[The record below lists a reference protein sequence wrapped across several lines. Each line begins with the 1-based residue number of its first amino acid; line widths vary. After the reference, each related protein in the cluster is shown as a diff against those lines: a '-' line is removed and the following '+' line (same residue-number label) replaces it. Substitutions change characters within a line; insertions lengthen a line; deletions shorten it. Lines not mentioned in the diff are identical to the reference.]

1 MKNDYGSFMA
11 DQEAEFQR
19 LRREKEDR
27 AIAWFFGTI
36 AVGIIAG
43 RVLGWW

>member
-1 MKNDYGSFMA
+1 MKNDYGTYIG

-27 AIAWFFGTI
+27 AIAWI
-36 AVGIIAG
+36 CGIIAIVMVCI
-43 RVLGWW
+43 RWWMA